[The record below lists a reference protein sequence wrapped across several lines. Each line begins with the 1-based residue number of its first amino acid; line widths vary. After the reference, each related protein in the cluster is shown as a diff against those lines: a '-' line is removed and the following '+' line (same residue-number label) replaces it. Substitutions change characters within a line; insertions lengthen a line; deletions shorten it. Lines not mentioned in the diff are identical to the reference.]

1 MKKLDQTQQEKV
13 ETARTS
19 IKHLQDTELIIY
31 DNLVNEIEVDDDWLY
46 DYVFNCAVEDEYSEM
61 VKSKIFE

>member
-61 VKSKIFE
+61 VKIKIFE